1 MLPCTTIIRFIEA
14 GCEDLAAELS
24 RAQLMTLMMA
34 ATALV

>member
-1 MLPCTTIIRFIEA
+1 MLPCTKIISFIEA
-14 GCEDLAAELS
+14 GFEDLAEELS